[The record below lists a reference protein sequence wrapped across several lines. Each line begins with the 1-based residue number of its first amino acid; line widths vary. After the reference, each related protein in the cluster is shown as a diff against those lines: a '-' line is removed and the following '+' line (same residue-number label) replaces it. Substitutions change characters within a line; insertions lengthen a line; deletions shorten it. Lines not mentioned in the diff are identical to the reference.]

1 MAGGGRSSSLWP
13 EDRYFQFPLLA
24 QEHKHLHAKRLEN
37 LWSGIH
43 GEHEESSE
51 VKCAGHPRSLSET
64 QHSLLGNGTAAFLS
78 NQVPSAIANQI
89 TNLSHGPGGC
99 VDVVLPARSASPEGR
114 HASSSSP
121 CLGFGFWIPLPWPCS
136 ARPEREK
143 RLIHW
148 PASPPSS
155 HCDSLLSRTC
165 IRDRDEEQRRGSRCG
180 CLTNATRTEQQ
191 GPLLSLPPLPEHW
204 AQQDGSPQPAPA
216 RDPTQERESESRR
229 AGQ

>member
-1 MAGGGRSSSLWP
+1 MTLGRTSAWHPSPTSPPCCSHSASDSLPRTIWQVP
-13 EDRYFQFPLLA
+13 IHNLQKNRVVGRATAWGPRRQADLFLCGVK
-24 QEHKHLHAKRLEN
+24 EHKHLHAKRLEN

-148 PASPPSS
+148 
-155 HCDSLLSRTC
+155 
-165 IRDRDEEQRRGSRCG
+165 
-180 CLTNATRTEQQ
+180 
-191 GPLLSLPPLPEHW
+191 
-204 AQQDGSPQPAPA
+204 
-216 RDPTQERESESRR
+216 
-229 AGQ
+229 